1 MGRTGAGLFLAVL
14 VVAALGVGYLA
25 VSSGRHTS
33 TSTSTSHGAST
44 STSSIEELANTTDS
58 ATSSS
63 GLELRVELNAT
74 TMLPGQTLAAVVS
87 LYNTLNGSL
96 SLLLAPGDFGGGS
109 LSSWENYDFICGNGG
124 YASYLVGFAVL
135 DGRFSAGNLSQ
146 APAPLQVA
154 AQADL
159 PCAYPILSHG
169 ETITFSPGSDNA
181 SIPGTGHFT
190 GARRTQRDH
199 LCVHCLTLE
208 QRRMPQRHGPVWL
221 LSTNE
226 VICCPASSNAANLF
240 RYLTPGDYTIVAEDV
255 WDQEVFAY
263 FQVTEGSSPS
273 LAVSAQESPFSSPD
287 SPVIGLTLA
296 NLGDA
301 PIVSLSATLSFV
313 PPEES
318 VGIPVPYPFAFE
330 VNPSVLLLPGQ
341 TIYETR
347 TLNGPLFNIGANHP
361 LTISGTLANGTEF
374 AYTRQIQFVNSVP
387 SW

>member
-1 MGRTGAGLFLAVL
+1 LFLAVL
-14 VVAALGVGYLA
+14 VVAALGAGYLA

-44 STSSIEELANTTDS
+44 STSSIEELANTTAS

-87 LYNTLNGSL
+87 LYNTFNGSL

-181 SIPGTGHFT
+181 SIPGTGPSQEPVALNVTTYACIALPSNSAECHSGT
-190 GARRTQRDH
+190 G
-199 LCVHCLTLE
+199 LY
-208 QRRMPQRHGPVWL
+208 GYW
-221 LSTNE
+221 STNE

-347 TLNGPLFNIGANHP
+347 TLNGPLFNIGANYP